1 MNMNMKANQ
10 EKTSIFDQQYRALT
24 IGIILAVTTV
34 AFEGLAITTIAPN
47 VAQHLNGLPYY
58 GWIFS
63 AFLLSQI
70 VGSMIIGQQINKQ
83 GVYPP
88 FIVSIVLFVIGITVA
103 AASIHMPM
111 LIAGRAFQGFGAGA
125 IITCVYYSITL
136 SYPDGLRTKIL
147 AAFSSAY
154 IMPALIGPYLAG
166 LLAETLSWRVVFW
179 IVLPLIG
186 LAILLTFPSFRK
198 LQLHA
203 RASMPTS
210 KKGFSKEGY
219 ALILT
224 FGTGLLLSGLGWITD
239 WKGIVLTIAGILL
252 MIHPMRNLLPK
263 GAFTVKKGLPA
274 TIVTRGLYVA
284 CYVATESYV
293 VLALTEVKGLSA
305 DLAGL
310 IVAAGALSW
319 STAAWLQSKLDEKD
333 QGAGRKKRVII
344 GTGIMIVGVVFVI
357 ASISLPGS
365 VLGYALISQLFTG
378 FGIGLANPT
387 TGAIALQH
395 ARAGEEGEVSA
406 VIQFID
412 AFSPGLSIGVGGAL
426 IAMGERFEWGLFTGV
441 LLALSLQLFF
451 IIASFVFSFRIQ
463 KATTK
468 SSSI

>member
-1 MNMNMKANQ
+1 MTANQ
-10 EKTSIFDQQYRALT
+10 EKVGIFNPPYRALT

-47 VAQHLNGLPYY
+47 VAQHLNGLHLY

-70 VGSMIIGQQINKQ
+70 VGSMMIGQQITKQ
-83 GVYPP
+83 GVYPS
-88 FIVSIVLFVIGITVA
+88 FLLAILLFVIGLTVA
-103 AASIHMPM
+103 ATSIHMFM

-125 IITCVYYSITL
+125 MITCVYYSITL
-136 SYPDGLRTKIL
+136 SYPDRLRTKIL

-154 IMPALIGPYLAG
+154 ILPAIIGPYAAG

-186 LAILLTFPSFRK
+186 LAIFLTIPSFRQ
-198 LQLHA
+198 LQTRA
-203 RASMPTS
+203 RSSQPS
-210 KKGFSKEGY
+210 SHKGFPKEGY
-219 ALILT
+219 AIILT
-224 FGTGLLLSGLGWITD
+224 FGTGLLLSGLGWITE

-252 MIHPMRNLLPK
+252 MVHPLRSLLPI
-263 GAFTVKKGLPA
+263 GTFTVRKGLPA

-293 VLALTEVKGLSA
+293 VLALTEVKGFSA

-319 STAAWLQSKLDEKD
+319 SAAAWLQSKLDERD
-333 QGAGRKKRVII
+333 RGAGRTKRVIT

-357 ASISLPGS
+357 ASITLPGG
-365 VLGYALISQLFTG
+365 VLGYAVISQLFTG

-412 AFSPGLSIGVGGAL
+412 AFSPGISIGVGGAF
-426 IAMGERFEWGLFTGV
+426 IAMSQTLQWDLFTGV
-441 LLALSLQLFF
+441 LLALSLQLLFM
-451 IIASFVFSFRIQ
+451 IGSFVISFRIQ
-463 KATTK
+463 KAAATGT
-468 SSSI
+468 SIQG